1 MSDEGIDRVTAA
13 PAPIAATDGGPNLLL
28 CDDDAPLRKSL
39 QRAMERRGFRV
50 FASESLKEGV
60 SLAHLI
66 EPDLNGR
73 RVGLQFQLPGSE
85 EVIYA
90 EGEVVREWASLSQ
103 KREGS
108 GVKFTLLTERHRR
121 LIEQYVSR
129 HTSE

>member
-1 MSDEGIDRVTAA
+1 MSEKRKNSRVPLDIYLNKYVAGVPYMARTAD
-13 PAPIAATDGGPNLLL
+13 IS
-28 CDDDAPLRKSL
+28 R
-39 QRAMERRGFRV
+39 
-50 FASESLKEGV
+50 EGV
-60 SLAHLI
+60 ALAHLI
-66 EPDLNGR
+66 EPEQSGK

-90 EGEVVREWASLSQ
+90 EGEIVREWASLSQ

-129 HTSE
+129 HTSAQ

>member
-1 MSDEGIDRVTAA
+1 MSDKRKNGRV
-13 PAPIAATDGGPNLLL
+13 
-28 CDDDAPLRKSL
+28 PLDIYLNKYVAGVPYMARTSNI
-39 QRAMERRGFRV
+39 
-50 FASESLKEGV
+50 SKEGV

-90 EGEVVREWASLSQ
+90 EGEIVREWASLS
-103 KREGS
+103 KNREGS

-121 LIEQYVSR
+121 LIENYVAR
-129 HTSE
+129 HTSEP